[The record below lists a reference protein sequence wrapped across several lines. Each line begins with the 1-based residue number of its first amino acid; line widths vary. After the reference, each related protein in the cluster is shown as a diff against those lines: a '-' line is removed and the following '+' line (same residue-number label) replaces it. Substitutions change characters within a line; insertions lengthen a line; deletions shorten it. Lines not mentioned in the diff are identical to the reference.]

1 MYKASRF
8 FGGKV
13 SLLHEHQD
21 LLPMEGSLLEKVLP
35 ADTRHQIAV
44 VPQCHGDVAFW
55 VEMKIGLMSEPK
67 IRPALVS
74 NAGQTLDFGHFP
86 TQLKNNQISTSK
98 DITA

>member
-35 ADTRHQIAV
+35 ADTGHHV
-44 VPQCHGDVAFW
+44 MGMLH
-55 VEMKIGLMSEPK
+55 
-67 IRPALVS
+67 
-74 NAGQTLDFGHFP
+74 FG
-86 TQLKNNQISTSK
+86 
-98 DITA
+98 